1 MTNKVRVYGK
11 ETKCKTNVNDR
22 PMYRI
27 VFDEMVSILNDST
40 WNEPI
45 LTIHVP
51 QRAKFERYLQAVLS
65 LRLKKRFGDTEIEY
79 PLAGKHADIYANETY
94 IELKTP
100 NTSYRF
106 SDIVNKT
113 RPITKNVQSIIDDI
127 NKLRTLKIKEGV
139 VAFVMFPIHP
149 DKADYMK
156 HINKIISALGND
168 NYCQEIVGNMLV
180 FSCKI

>member
-127 NKLRTLKIKEGV
+127 NK
-139 VAFVMFPIHP
+139 
-149 DKADYMK
+149 
-156 HINKIISALGND
+156 
-168 NYCQEIVGNMLV
+168 
-180 FSCKI
+180 

>member
-1 MTNKVRVYGK
+1 
-11 ETKCKTNVNDR
+11 
-22 PMYRI
+22 MYKI

-45 LTIHVP
+45 LAIHIP

-65 LRLKKRFGDTEIEY
+65 LRLKKRFDDTEIEY
-79 PLAGKHADIYANETY
+79 PLDGKHVDIYANETC

-100 NTSYRF
+100 NTSYKF
-106 SDIVNKT
+106 SDIVDKT
-113 RPITKNVQSIIDDI
+113 RPITKNVQSITDDI

-139 VAFVMFPIHP
+139 VAFVMFPIHT
-149 DKADYMK
+149 DKDDYMK